1 MPVQP
6 VPQSGTN
13 TPAAPKLS
21 LGDKGPE
28 VVRLQKQLAA
38 AGFNPG
44 GADGDFGP
52 GTKAAVM
59 ALQRSAGLGA
69 DGVVGAATQAALAQA
84 VNGATPSPT
93 PPPAPAPGPVS
104 PDTFEGG
111 PAALTLDKARAAAAF
126 LQQSKAEGSTP
137 DHLAFLDRGLAGSPF
152 KANAGKAWELLSR
165 RPDGVTLANG
175 GATGFS
181 AFPARGQRPA
191 EVKPL
196 PFLGPAIT
204 EASVAVGSEING
216 QMQARWYGKAPEQT
230 AQFWSSTKSL
240 NALGLISAL
249 NTARPDLKVEDLRIR
264 EAGSGSAGI
273 PLKSLFQD
281 ITSYDAGVPRSN
293 AGAGALGRMLGG
305 PAREAFVS
313 GNTGHAVE
321 FNSNYGGGTIFN
333 RPEVV
338 TASGERVL
346 LAPQSAGASVRNRVS
361 AYDLTRLHA
370 QAAWHGRLPAEA
382 RIPGAQGHSVGAWMR
397 AMAED
402 PARYVDAGIQALG
415 LSSTAKNVAI
425 TSKLGFGYQDGKF
438 EAVYSG
444 VVQFDDARFS
454 PPRQRSMAF
463 TLRGKS
469 ADAVGLDAQLAA
481 ETTELLRRLANG
493 EL

>member
-1 MPVQP
+1 
-6 VPQSGTN
+6 
-13 TPAAPKLS
+13 
-21 LGDKGPE
+21 
-28 VVRLQKQLAA
+28 
-38 AGFNPG
+38 
-44 GADGDFGP
+44 
-52 GTKAAVM
+52 
-59 ALQRSAGLGA
+59 
-69 DGVVGAATQAALAQA
+69 
-84 VNGATPSPT
+84 
-93 PPPAPAPGPVS
+93 
-104 PDTFEGG
+104 
-111 PAALTLDKARAAAAF
+111 
-126 LQQSKAEGSTP
+126 TP
-137 DHLAFLDRGLAGSPF
+137 DHLAFLDRGLASSPY
-152 KANAGKAWELLSR
+152 KANAGKVWELLSR
-165 RPDGVTLANG
+165 RPDGQALENG
-175 GATGFS
+175 GSAGFS
-181 AFPARGQRPA
+181 AFPARGQRPPA
-191 EVKPL
+191 FKPM
-196 PFLGPAIT
+196 PFVGPVIT
-204 EASVAVGSEING
+204 EAAVAVGSEVNG
-216 QMQARWYGKAPEQT
+216 QMQARWYGKAPEQN

-249 NTARPDLKVEDLRIR
+249 NTARPDLKVEDLSIR
-264 EAGSGSAGI
+264 EAGSTSAGT

-305 PAREAFVS
+305 PGREAFVS

-321 FNSNYGGGTIFN
+321 FNSNYGGGTVFS

-382 RIPGAQGHSVGAWMR
+382 RMAGAQSHSVAGWTR

-402 PARYVDAGIQALG
+402 PARYVDAGLQKLG
-415 LSSTAKNVAI
+415 LSTSAKNVAVA
-425 TSKLGFGYQDGKF
+425 TKLGFGYANGKY

-454 PPRQRSMAF
+454 PPRQRTMSF
-463 TLRGKS
+463 TLRGVHG
-469 ADAVGLDAQLAA
+469 DAVALDAHLAA